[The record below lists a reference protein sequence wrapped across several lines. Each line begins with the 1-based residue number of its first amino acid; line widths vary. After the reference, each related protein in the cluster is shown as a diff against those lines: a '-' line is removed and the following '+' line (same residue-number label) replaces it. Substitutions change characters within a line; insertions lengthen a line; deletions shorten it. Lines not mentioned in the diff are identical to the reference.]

1 MLIWGSGSFTRPPFF
16 CRFPSRLRLVS
27 VPKIIRL
34 EVDAE
39 TFAGVDAISLV
50 EFPAIEQDFQ
60 VFSKAGKVQK
70 YELAKLIEEKRLVV
84 GPVMIPNKMIFRVNP
99 ETGEEFYVYFDK
111 GTVRKAAYEY
121 LKANKQHSATVE
133 HEVAV
138 NGVTLVES
146 WIIEGKQDKARHLGY
161 ELPEG
166 TWMASLQVNNDA
178 VWELAKKKTVKGFSI
193 EGWFNEAL
201 NKHNMNLLSKI
212 KTALKGVKMA
222 TAVLTDGQTVTNGTE
237 EPMKVGDSAFVV
249 TPEGEQLPLPD
260 GSYDLEDGTMF
271 TVVSGVIDTLEV
283 AETEELK
290 EDGKEDMAT
299 ALEAALAPILARLE
313 ALEASKQDVE
323 ASVVEVAQSVA
334 KLSQEPE
341 AEPVRR
347 VVAASRHKSE
357 PEKKGPYSVQNTV
370 RQIVETYR

>member
-1 MLIWGSGSFTRPPFF
+1 M
-16 CRFPSRLRLVS
+16 
-27 VPKIIRL
+27 PKIIRL

-201 NKHNMNLLSKI
+201 NKHNMTLLNKI
-212 KTALKGVKMA
+212 RAAIQGVKLA
-222 TAVLTDGQTVTNGTE
+222 TAVLKDGQTVTNGTE
-237 EPMKVGDSAFVV
+237 EPMMVGDSAFVV

-271 TVVSGVIDTLEV
+271 TVVAGVIDTLEV

-299 ALEAALAPILARLE
+299 AIQAAVEAALKPVMKRLK
-313 ALEASKQDVE
+313 ALEDAKQDVE

-341 AEPVRR
+341 TEPVRR
-347 VVAASRHKSE
+347 VVAASRHKIE
-357 PEKKGPYSVQNTV
+357 PEKKGPYSIQNTV
-370 RQIVETYR
+370 RQIVENYR